1 MTHIPLPPKGQR
13 PVMAAPAPAA
23 PPPAA
28 PRPSGPPVRP
38 APAPIGDPPVPAPA
52 VAVEAR
58 DQATAPT
65 ETRKAEPFLMKDE
78 PIRMST
84 EGFRQFLLAAIAAG
98 ASDITIQSDQQ
109 PRIEVHGVLHR
120 ATRRPWTPTEVDI
133 ILAEIY
139 GASNARTEINSQ
151 KVLDFSYEIN
161 MPDGERQRMRVNA
174 TGIMGRDDGGV
185 EITLRVLP
193 SRTPDL
199 KMVQLSDEEVV
210 ALTPRDGIVV
220 IAGATGSGK
229 STTMAAITR
238 THLENLERPV
248 KIVDIQAPVEYRYRD
263 VRDKLSGSASTIGQ
277 SEVGR
282 HIKSFSVGVHS
293 ALRRK
298 PHIINVG
305 EARDFETISASL
317 EAALTGHL
325 VYTTTH
331 AGSVSDAMR
340 RLLTTFPGAEREAR
354 GYDLVSSLR
363 FLMVQH
369 LVKRVD
375 DVGGRIPVREYLRF
389 TDRVR
394 ERILASPVGD
404 WPIIVSEEVA
414 GRADNKGPDDMC
426 MSIMDVSADLLSRGI
441 ISERDAA
448 ALQRKSHAVEKAV
461 ISGDD
466 VEVD

>member
-1 MTHIPLPPKGQR
+1 MTQSPAPLRGPR
-13 PVMAAPAPAA
+13 PVMADSA
-23 PPPAA
+23 PAA
-28 PRPSGPPVRP
+28 PRPSGPPVRLNPEP
-38 APAPIGDPPVPAPA
+38 AAP
-52 VAVEAR
+52 
-58 DQATAPT
+58 Q
-65 ETRKAEPFLMKDE
+65 KAEPFLMTDE
-78 PIRMST
+78 PIRMSSD
-84 EGFRQFLLAAIAAG
+84 GFRKFLLAAIAAG

-120 ATRRPWTPTEVDI
+120 ATRRPWTPTEVDLV
-133 ILAEIY
+133 LAEIY

-161 MPDGERQRMRVNA
+161 LPSGERQRMRVNA
-174 TGIMGRDDGGV
+174 TGVMGRDDGGV
-185 EITLRVLP
+185 EITMRVLP
-193 SRTPDL
+193 SKTPDL
-199 KMVQLSDEEVV
+199 KMVQLTGEEVV

-248 KIVDIQAPVEYRYRD
+248 KIVDIQAPVEYRFRD

-282 HIKSFSVGVHS
+282 HIKSFAVGVHS

-340 RLLTTFPGAEREAR
+340 RLLTTFPGSEREAR

-375 DVGGRIPVREYLRF
+375 AVGGRIPVREYLRF

-394 ERILASPVGD
+394 ERILAAPVGD

-414 GRADNKGPDDMC
+414 GRAENRGPDDMC
-426 MSIMDVSADLLSRGI
+426 MSIMDVSADLLARGV

-448 ALQRKSHAVEKAV
+448 ALQRKSNAVEKAV
-461 ISGDD
+461 VAGEN